1 MLENLRKFE
10 QDVNS
15 RIKEQRDAQSN
26 ALIKFEEEKIKLMKG
41 SGDRTEDN
49 SQMLKSMLTTIE
61 HKMEEEVRMR

>member
-10 QDVNS
+10 QDVNN